1 MAMPAAPGEIYEVV
15 LECRQE
21 GQQVMNVL
29 HFEALTPTDNVEL
42 RLLRALVECLL
53 TVLLPGSTSNL
64 QFVRCK
70 GKRVFPT
77 LGPVLE
83 IGAEAGD
90 VIQGAD
96 VGDSV
101 PTFVSVCTNIHTSR
115 GGRSGR
121 GRMFLFGVPEGA
133 TQGSFIQTTNP
144 YWGVILAYLACVVGK
159 FVTQGD
165 PPAPNRWAL
174 GVLSRKIGGTKPPY
188 AAGAF
193 AAAVRLTANNRLA
206 STVSRKVGRGS

>member
-1 MAMPAAPGEIYEVV
+1 MTVAATGEVYEVV

-29 HFEALTPTDNVEL
+29 HFQALSPIDNVET

-70 GKRVFPT
+70 GKRVYPD

-83 IGAEAGD
+83 IGAEQGD

-96 VGDSV
+96 AGDSV
-101 PTFVSVCTNIHTSR
+101 PTFVSVCANIHTSR
-115 GGRSGR
+115 GGRVGR
-121 GRMFLFGVPEGA
+121 GRMFIFGVPEGA
-133 TQGSFIQTTNP
+133 TQGSYIQTTNP
-144 YWGVILAYLACVVGK
+144 YWGVILAYLACVAGK
-159 FVTQGD
+159 FITQTD
-165 PPAPNRWAL
+165 PPAANRWQL
-174 GVLSRKIGGTKPPY
+174 GVMSRKLGGAKPPY
-188 AAGAF
+188 TVQGFAG
-193 AAAVRLTANNRLA
+193 AVRLVANNRLA